1 MAVVGT
7 IPELNNEKIHFET
20 ISLDEFS
27 EDTLHIS
34 TNFDAVMITPV
45 MFEEASADKL
55 VKAYEN
61 AKIPIVFLN
70 HQNVIFHLQEKE
82 LHLKRLIGNH

>member
-1 MAVVGT
+1 M
-7 IPELNNEKIHFET
+7 
-20 ISLDEFS
+20 
-27 EDTLHIS
+27 
-34 TNFDAVMITPV
+34 

-61 AKIPIVFLN
+61 AKIPIVFLI